1 MRKAGK
7 PLSLATEAMQ
17 LVHGL
22 MQRGAVPDRVTREL
36 AAEIAGWIEAE
47 RAGAEEAVESLCD
60 QLAAAVEDTASEVG
74 NLDRDDAAGIRAGQR
89 VIACLEAARD
99 AARAALARL

>member
-1 MRKAGK
+1 MRRTGK
-7 PLSLATEAMQ
+7 QLSLATEAMQ

-22 MQRGAVPDRVTREL
+22 AQRGALPDRVGREL

-47 RAGAEEAVESLCD
+47 REGAEEAVEMLND
-60 QLAAAVEDTASEVG
+60 QLAAAVEDTTAEVG
-74 NLDRDDAAGIRAGQR
+74 NLDREDAAGIRAGQR

-99 AARAALARL
+99 ATRAALARF